1 LIEGDFFKSIPAVD
15 ADCYIIKNVILNWD
29 DESATVILR
38 NCLHAMKTTSSI
50 DNTNHA
56 KRKKS
61 KLLVIDTIMPESN
74 EPFIGKFT
82 DIIILA
88 LTQKGRIRTERE
100 FRKLLEDLVLKLL
113 I

>member
-1 LIEGDFFKSIPAVD
+1 
-15 ADCYIIKNVILNWD
+15 
-29 DESATVILR
+29 
-38 NCLHAMKTTSSI
+38 MKTTSSI

-56 KRKKS
+56 KKKQS

-82 DIIILA
+82 VLA
-88 LTQKGRIRTERE
+88 LTQKGRIRTES
-100 FRKLLEDLVLKLL
+100 FVNYLKVVVLKLL